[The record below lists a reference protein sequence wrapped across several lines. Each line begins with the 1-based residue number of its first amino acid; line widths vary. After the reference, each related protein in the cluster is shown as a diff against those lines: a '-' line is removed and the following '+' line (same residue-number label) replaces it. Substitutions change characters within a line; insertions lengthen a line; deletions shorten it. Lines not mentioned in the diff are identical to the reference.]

1 MGVFSHVSTKLGS
14 GIVSLSGVADLEVA
28 EVNGQWMLYSASLT
42 DYSLGAFRIGAN
54 GALTQHDGL
63 DYGGAT
69 GTLGVQG
76 IEVFEGPSGTT
87 LIPMS
92 RYDDRLAI
100 HEFDNDGGFD
110 EVSPPAGSIATQM
123 ARISAATSI
132 EIDGTNFAYFASS
145 DSSGFKGYQMDN
157 DYDLAEITPRND
169 NAKAHLGD
177 VTDMVAATAYGKW
190 FMFATS
196 GIDAGVS
203 SYRMDKNGQTYSKHN
218 TGPEDGIGI
227 NAPSALTT
235 VSAGSDVF
243 LVVAGAGSN
252 SLTVFRIT
260 KQGVMREKDH
270 VIDDGETRF
279 ENVTALEAVEVNGR
293 SFILAGGSDD
303 GITLFELTPRG
314 GKLKLWGVLEDSDGV
329 SLSDISDIEALV
341 IGDEMHIY
349 VSSTHENGITHMTA
363 TLGDLAGPTVGTKN
377 DEVFE
382 GSEQDD
388 LIMGMNGEDTLRGN
402 GGDDWLVD
410 GPGMD
415 VLEGGAGA
423 DVFCFA
429 IDRKSDTVLDFTP
442 GVDRI
447 DLSELSRLYS
457 MDQLN
462 FNERDFG
469 VVINYGS
476 EYIRVL
482 SNDRGGEITVD
493 DFQASDF
500 LFS

>member
-1 MGVFSHVSTKLGS
+1 MTVFSHVSTKLGS
-14 GIVSLSGVADLEVA
+14 GVVSLSGVADMELV

-42 DYSLGAFRIGAN
+42 DYSLGAFRVSAN

-63 DYGGAT
+63 DYAGSS
-69 GTLGVQG
+69 GTLGVRG
-76 IEVFEGPSGTT
+76 IEVFEGPSGPT
-87 LIPMS
+87 LIPMA
-92 RYDDRLAI
+92 RYDDRMAI
-100 HEFDNDGGFD
+100 HELGSDGGFD

-145 DSSGFKGYQMDN
+145 DTGGFKGYQMDA
-157 DYDLAEITPRND
+157 DYDLIEITSRND
-169 NAKAHLGD
+169 NTKAHLGD
-177 VTDMVAATAYGKW
+177 VTDMVATTAYGKW
-190 FMFATS
+190 FMFAIS
-196 GIDAGVS
+196 GNDAGVS
-203 SYRMDKNGQTYSKHN
+203 SYRLDKNGQTYSKHN

-227 NAPSALTT
+227 DAPSALTT
-235 VSAGSDVF
+235 VEAGGDVF
-243 LVVAGAGSN
+243 LVVAASGSS

-270 VIDDGETRF
+270 VVDDGETRF

-303 GITLFELTPRG
+303 GITMFELTPRG
-314 GKLKLWGVLEDSDGV
+314 GKLKLWGVLEDSDGM
-329 SLSDISDIEALV
+329 SLSDVSDIEAIL

-349 VSSTHENGITHMTA
+349 VSSAHENGITHLTA

-382 GSEQDD
+382 GTAQDD
-388 LIMGMNGEDTLRGN
+388 LIMGMNGDDTLRGN

-410 GPGMD
+410 GAGMD
-415 VLEGGAGA
+415 EMEGGAGA

-429 IDRKSDTVLDFTP
+429 IDRTSDTILDFTP

-447 DLSELSRLYS
+447 DLSELSMVYS
-457 MDQLN
+457 MDQLT
-462 FNERDFG
+462 FNQRDFG

-482 SNDRGGEITVD
+482 SSDLGGEITVD
-493 DFQASDF
+493 DFEASDF

>member
-1 MGVFSHVSTKLGS
+1 MSLFSHVSTKQGS
-14 GIVSLSGVADLEVA
+14 GVVSLSGVADMELV

-42 DYSLGAFRIGAN
+42 DYSLGAFRIGAT
-54 GALTQHDGL
+54 GALTQYDGL

-69 GTLGVQG
+69 GTLGVHG
-76 IEVFEGPSGTT
+76 LEVFEGPSGPT
-87 LIPMS
+87 LIPMA
-92 RYDDRLAI
+92 RYDDRMAI
-100 HEFDNDGGFD
+100 HEIGNDGGFD
-110 EVSPPAGSIATQM
+110 DVSPPAGSIATQM

-145 DSSGFKGYQMDN
+145 DRGGFKGYQMDA
-157 DYDLAEITPRND
+157 DYDLLEITSRND

-177 VTDMVAATAYGKW
+177 VTDMIATTAYGKW
-190 FMFATS
+190 FMFAIS
-196 GIDAGVS
+196 GTDAGVS
-203 SYRMDKNGQTYSKHN
+203 SYRLDKNGQTYSKHN

-227 NAPSALTT
+227 DAPSALTT
-235 VSAGSDVF
+235 VAAGGDVF
-243 LVVAGAGSN
+243 LVVAASGSN
-252 SLTVFRIT
+252 SLTVFRINQ
-260 KQGVMREKDH
+260 QGVMREKDH

-279 ENVTALEAVEVNGR
+279 ENISALEAVEVNGR

-329 SLSDISDIEALV
+329 SLSDVSDIEAIM

-349 VSSTHENGITHMTA
+349 VSSAHENGISHLTA
-363 TLGDLAGPTVGTKN
+363 TLGDLAGPMIGTKN

-388 LIMGMNGEDTLRGN
+388 LIMGMNGQDTLRGN

-410 GPGMD
+410 GPGID
-415 VLEGGAGA
+415 VMEGGAGA

-429 IDRKSDTVLDFTP
+429 IDRTSDTILDFTP

-447 DLSELSRLYS
+447 DLSELTRVYS
-457 MDQLN
+457 MDQLS
-462 FNERDFG
+462 FNQRDFG

-476 EYIRVL
+476 EYIRIL
-482 SNDRGGEITVD
+482 SNDLGGEITVD
-493 DFQASDF
+493 DFEPSDF

>member
-1 MGVFSHVSTKLGS
+1 
-14 GIVSLSGVADLEVA
+14 
-28 EVNGQWMLYSASLT
+28 
-42 DYSLGAFRIGAN
+42 
-54 GALTQHDGL
+54 
-63 DYGGAT
+63 
-69 GTLGVQG
+69 
-76 IEVFEGPSGTT
+76 
-87 LIPMS
+87 
-92 RYDDRLAI
+92 
-100 HEFDNDGGFD
+100 
-110 EVSPPAGSIATQM
+110 
-123 ARISAATSI
+123 
-132 EIDGTNFAYFASS
+132 
-145 DSSGFKGYQMDN
+145 
-157 DYDLAEITPRND
+157 
-169 NAKAHLGD
+169 
-177 VTDMVAATAYGKW
+177 
-190 FMFATS
+190 
-196 GIDAGVS
+196 
-203 SYRMDKNGQTYSKHN
+203 
-218 TGPEDGIGI
+218 
-227 NAPSALTT
+227 
-235 VSAGSDVF
+235 
-243 LVVAGAGSN
+243 
-252 SLTVFRIT
+252 
-260 KQGVMREKDH
+260 
-270 VIDDGETRF
+270 
-279 ENVTALEAVEVNGR
+279 
-293 SFILAGGSDD
+293 
-303 GITLFELTPRG
+303 
-314 GKLKLWGVLEDSDGV
+314 
-329 SLSDISDIEALV
+329 
-341 IGDEMHIY
+341 MHIY